1 MIYSIRSVFF
11 FIQLYTIIFGK
22 TSHQSLFVIFRRNSH
37 KLQKRG
43 SMPESSGVGAG
54 AGLVKHHGQS
64 HQRRLIISVL
74 FPGLSSQLPGKC
86 RSGGML
92 MMKRPSCDINN
103 SSQTSIVSGQL
114 SSGEDVQEI
123 NIIYHA
129 LSNQTIHVFFP
140 AGTGMQGSD
149 LHPQSCGNVSSFE
162 KFSKSN
168 GYHSQVLRVSWNIIG
183 E

>member
-1 MIYSIRSVFF
+1 MRMIHWRVPATVVRLPAATPGIITSEPSQCWGSLVNMQLTIRKIAVCTGAKHDIIASDLFF
-11 FIQLYTIIFGK
+11 SSNCYTIIFDK

-54 AGLVKHHGQS
+54 AGLVKHHGQSQS

-114 SSGEDVQEI
+114 SSGEDAQDI
-123 NIIYHA
+123 NLIYHA
-129 LSNQTIHVFFP
+129 L
-140 AGTGMQGSD
+140 
-149 LHPQSCGNVSSFE
+149 
-162 KFSKSN
+162 
-168 GYHSQVLRVSWNIIG
+168 
-183 E
+183 